1 MKASPARTRIQLK
14 NILYCTDLSDT
25 ASNALPYAVG
35 LARHFGSTVHALY
48 VRPMVQP
55 SVAPPFGEPM
65 EPIVLGPNR
74 TEIHAEIEKKLS
86 AFSDVRN
93 EITVADGEIVRSVQD
108 AIEEKQIDL
117 IVLGTHGRTGPSK
130 LILGSVAEEI
140 FRRAPC
146 AVLTVG
152 PHAPAAPARGA
163 EFSEILYAT
172 DFSPE
177 AFAAAPY
184 ALSLAQEFQANLTL
198 LHVIEGLKV
207 SDLATRAE
215 VESAF
220 KNRLREI
227 VPPESELWCEPDF
240 IVLQGTPSDD
250 ILSVANQRNA
260 DLIILG
266 VRRPSGFV
274 THLPIA
280 TAHKVV
286 SNANCPVLTV
296 RG

>member
-1 MKASPARTRIQLK
+1 
-14 NILYCTDLSDT
+14 
-25 ASNALPYAVG
+25 
-35 LARHFGSTVHALY
+35 
-48 VRPMVQP
+48 
-55 SVAPPFGEPM
+55 M
-65 EPIVLGPNR
+65 EPIILGPKIM
-74 TEIHAEIEKKLS
+74 EIREEIQDKFS
-86 AFSDVRN
+86 AFSDVQN
-93 EITVADGEIVRSVQD
+93 EIMIADGEILLSVLN

-130 LILGSVAEEI
+130 LVLGSVAEEI
-140 FRRAPC
+140 FRNAPC

-152 PHAPAAPARGA
+152 PHAPAAPARDG
-163 EFSEILYAT
+163 EFTEILYAT
-172 DFSPE
+172 DFSAE
-177 AFAAAPY
+177 ALAAAPY

-207 SDLATRAE
+207 SDLSTRAE

-220 KNRLREI
+220 KDRLRQI
-227 VPPESELWCEPDF
+227 MPPGSELWCEPHF
-240 IVLQGTPSDD
+240 MVLQGNAPED
-250 ILSVANQRNA
+250 ILSVAKNRNT

-266 VRRPSGFV
+266 VRRPGGFV